1 MWHFKYCAGSRP
13 QRFPLIRL
21 LVLGLLIFA
30 ILPQGELIAQ
40 SYAPIR
46 APEFPDFEAD
56 EAIKVAPQ
64 KVKTGVAGQMR
75 INLQLP
81 EGYHLNPRA
90 PLHYSISVSGAG
102 MTIAESDRIGQT
114 IAPPLPLVI
123 PFRTAAGTHQATA
136 DIDMTFYYC
145 REDDTGVCVMQSVRW
160 QVSLHIEPDGSASEA
175 VISYKAEAPVEQ
187 KRL

>member
-1 MWHFKYCAGSRP
+1 MWHFKCCAGSRP

-40 SYAPIR
+40 SYTPIR

-64 KVKTGVAGQMR
+64 KVKAGVAGQIC
-75 INLQLP
+75 INLQLS
-81 EGYHLNPRA
+81 EGYRLNPRA
-90 PLHYSISVSGAG
+90 PLHYSISVSGPG
-102 MTIAESDRIGQT
+102 MTIAESDRMDQT
-114 IAPPLPLVI
+114 IAPPLPLAI
-123 PFRTAAGTHQATA
+123 PFQAAAGRHQAMV

-145 REDDTGVCVMQSVRW
+145 REDNTGVCVIQSVRW
-160 QVSLHIEPDGSASEA
+160 QVPLHIEPAGSTSEV
-175 VISYKAEAPVEQ
+175 VISYKAEAPAVQ
-187 KRL
+187 KQW